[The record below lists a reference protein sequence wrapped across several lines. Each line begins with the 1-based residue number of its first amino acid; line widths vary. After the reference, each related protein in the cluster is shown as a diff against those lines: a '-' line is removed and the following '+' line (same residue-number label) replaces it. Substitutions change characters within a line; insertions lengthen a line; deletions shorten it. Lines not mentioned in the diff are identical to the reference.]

1 LQQSEEVREA
11 HEAREAPEPMDEG
24 LAPADWAAADEMR
37 RRTFSV
43 VEQGY
48 DQEEVRAYL
57 THLAEVF
64 AHQASK
70 LTEFRRVEA
79 AQPPANGGED
89 PSGLASK
96 MADVLKQAE
105 EHAARLRE
113 EAEGEAKLILAGA
126 QQRAEKAERDVD
138 QITADVR
145 QRVQRDADR
154 RVAEAEQRAEQAELA
169 SRRAVEEAE
178 RRAADVQAM
187 RDAVLS
193 EVQSAWQRVS
203 QVVAVP
209 AEVLE
214 TPSLEPAVQTPPAPK
229 PPA

>member
-1 LQQSEEVREA
+1 VQQSEQVQ
-11 HEAREAPEPMDEG
+11 EARESHDAVDEA

-43 VEQGY
+43 VDQGY

-79 AQPPANGGED
+79 AQPQPAPNGAED
-89 PSGLASK
+89 AGGLASK
-96 MADVLKQAE
+96 MADVLKEAQ

-126 QQRAEKAERDVD
+126 QQRAEQAEHDVE
-138 QITADVR
+138 QIAADAR
-145 QRVQRDADR
+145 QQVQQDSDR
-154 RVAEAEQRAEQAELA
+154 RVAEAEQRAEQAEVA
-169 SRRAVEEAE
+169 AQQAAAETE
-178 RRAADVQAM
+178 RRVAEVQAV
-187 RDAVLS
+187 RDAVLA
-193 EVQSAWQRVS
+193 EVHSAWQRLS
-203 QVVAVP
+203 QVVSEPVDIPDAVGDEQVVP
-209 AEVLE
+209 
-214 TPSLEPAVQTPPAPK
+214 TPPAPDR
-229 PPA
+229 PA